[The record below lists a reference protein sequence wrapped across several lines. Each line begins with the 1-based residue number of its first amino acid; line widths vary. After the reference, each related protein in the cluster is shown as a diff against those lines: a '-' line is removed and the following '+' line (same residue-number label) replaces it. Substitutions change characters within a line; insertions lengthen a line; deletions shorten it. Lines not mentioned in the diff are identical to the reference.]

1 MRAGP
6 ATAIA
11 LLLLM
16 LLSAPA
22 AQSGRATG
30 TVVKSAYNTNLKAT
44 ILVTSTGLTLYEYI
58 GDTPDQTPYPVCTN
72 DSTYHC
78 IKTWPPL
85 LTSGKPIAGKGVKA
99 SLLGTVVR
107 DDNHKTQVTYAG
119 HPLYRFASSGVAHD
133 TKPGDVYGQG
143 FGSIWFVLSPSG
155 KPVKTGRH

>member
-1 MRAGP
+1 MRVRP
-6 ATAIA
+6 ASAFA
-11 LLLLM
+11 LLLPV

-44 ILVTSTGLTLYEYI
+44 ILVTGTGLTLYEYV
-58 GDTPDQTPYPVCTN
+58 GDTPDQKPYPTCTN

-78 IKTWPPL
+78 SLAWPPL
-85 LTSGKPIAGKGVKA
+85 YTTGKPVAGKGIKA

-119 HPLYRFASSGVAHD
+119 HPLYRFAASGQPHD
-133 TKPGDVYGQG
+133 TKPGDVYGQD
-143 FGSIWFVLSPSG
+143 FSSIWFVLSPSG
-155 KPVKTGRH
+155 RSIKKPRP